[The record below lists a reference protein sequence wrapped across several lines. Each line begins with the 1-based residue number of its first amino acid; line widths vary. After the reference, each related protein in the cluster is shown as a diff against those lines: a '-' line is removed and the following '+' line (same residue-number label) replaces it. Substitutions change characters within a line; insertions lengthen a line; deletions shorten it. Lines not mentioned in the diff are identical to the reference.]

1 MSNEAL
7 VRDVLETAENII
19 ETAITNAL
27 GMIGTVAPDRAVD
40 ITKALVEDQLC
51 FAAHRRAIKK
61 TLQ

>member
-7 VRDVLETAENII
+7 VRDILETAENIL
-19 ETAITNAL
+19 ETAISNAM
-27 GMIGTVAPDRAVD
+27 GMIQTVAPERAAD
-40 ITKALVEDQLC
+40 ITKALVEDQLV

>member
-7 VRDVLETAENII
+7 VRDVLETAENIL
-19 ETAITNAL
+19 ETAITNAV
-27 GMIGTVAPDRAVD
+27 GMINTVAPDRAID
-40 ITKALVEDQLC
+40 ITKALLEDQLV